1 MHSLEYGRP
10 SLALDLMEEFRTI
23 IVDSIV
29 LRCLN
34 MALITPADFRAG
46 QSAEERAVVMSDSA
60 KRIFIREFEAR
71 LDTEIMH
78 PVTHERMVYR
88 RVFEIQTRLLARC
101 LRDGVTTYQAFVV
114 R

>member
-34 MALITPADFRAG
+34 MALITPSDFRAG
-46 QSAEERAVVMSDSA
+46 QSAEERAVMMSDSA